1 MSLEIE
7 RKFLI
12 KGDYRTF
19 SHQHV
24 EIAQGYLSSVPERSV
39 RVRIK
44 GDQGFLTVKGMG
56 SDDGVSRFEWEKEIS
71 LTDARDLLQLCEA
84 GKIEKIRYLV
94 EVGSHIFEVDEFS
107 GDNAGLVVAEV
118 ELSAVDEQFEKPNWL
133 GEEVTG
139 VEKYYNSALSRN
151 PFKNWK

>member
-7 RKFLI
+7 RKFLV
-12 KGDYRTF
+12 KGDYKSF

-44 GDQGFLTVKGMG
+44 GDQGFLTVKGIG
-56 SDDGVSRFEWEKEIS
+56 SDGGVSRFEWEKEIS

-94 EVGSHIFEVDEFS
+94 EVENHIFEVDEFS

>member
-7 RKFLI
+7 RKFLV
-12 KGDYRTF
+12 KGDYKSF

-44 GDQGFLTVKGMG
+44 GDQGFLTVKGIG
-56 SDDGVSRFEWEKEIS
+56 SDGGVSRFEWEKEIS

-94 EVGSHIFEVDEFS
+94 EVENHIFEVDEFS

-133 GEEVTG
+133 GEDVTG